1 MTAATT
7 GAGLELSFLGTFDVR
22 AGGKPV
28 PGLDYNKLRGLLAY
42 LAVEPERDHDRDAL
56 AGMFW
61 PGNDPPQAR
70 ANLRR
75 TLFDLRN
82 SLEIPAGTL
91 FATSKN
97 SIRLIH
103 GFTSDV
109 SQFVG
114 RPAPGTATRTA
125 ESMVALYRG
134 DFLAGLAVPDS
145 PDFEAWAQA
154 HRESL
159 RCRALALLEQL
170 WRRHSEAGEPAS
182 ALPYVLRH
190 AELEPWD
197 EDVHRQAMALLVRNG
212 QAAAAVQQFEIC
224 TRLLREELGTAPGEA
239 TKALYQRIKAGL
251 VTQADN
257 SPAGASAQPET
268 GPPAER
274 RPVTVLYCEVAP
286 TAAGDDPDES
296 MAQLDEPTKL
306 CAQIIAQNHGHVSRT
321 PDGGLLGYFG
331 YPQGDE
337 HAARHAVE
345 AALAITRESF
355 GGVDIS
361 AGVHSGIVIAG
372 TGPDSPDV
380 VGRTSKLAARLRH
393 GSSTNKVLISRQTR
407 DLVAGYFDCESVGV
421 HHVAG
426 FSQPLEVFGVE
437 RQTGKRTRVDA
448 LTALTPMA
456 GRMKELAQLESLWE
470 ESVRGKGV
478 RLLILG
484 EAGIG
489 KSRLLQAFKEKL
501 SVTRAAVRE
510 LRCFPEYGQSPFHP
524 LIDMLES
531 LIDVSHGESAAERF
545 MKLAGY
551 FENRSPRTAAH
562 DVPLLA
568 NLLSLP
574 VTGRYRPSKVSLQ
587 KQKELTIQILADVL
601 ATPPGT
607 HPLLLVFEDL
617 HWIDPSS
624 LDVLNAL
631 VGRQGH
637 PKVFVLLT
645 ARPEFAP
652 PWEGLATPSIE
663 LMPLGG
669 AQAADM
675 VRSIGARLPE
685 ATVQK
690 IVERSDGV
698 PLFVEE
704 MTRMAGSDD
713 KADIPPTLHDLLAAR
728 IDRLGG
734 AKRTAQVAATLGRE
748 FDVGLLRRI
757 FPASPTLLEEGLAKL
772 QEAGLVLAAGAGT
785 LQFKHALIQEAAYSS
800 LPRGE
805 RQAAHRRVAEVLE
818 KEFPE
823 IVDTRPELLAQ
834 HRSAAGEA
842 RLAIEYWG
850 KAGQRASQRSALE
863 ESIEHF
869 KSGLKLLETL
879 PPNAERDTM
888 EFTFLVQLC
897 PLLYAVVGYGSQEAT
912 RANARLAELSELVGN
927 TPALFEAKWAIVMNT
942 IANAG
947 SRGVPALAAP
957 LLGMAGD
964 DPLRQ
969 QAAHYAIADAAFW
982 LGDFETTREHTA
994 RAMSIYAPEQHAQLL
1009 ARFGE
1014 DLSVSCGAYHS
1025 WSLYFLGDPEKAQA
1039 TCATMLA
1046 RARELNHPHTLALA
1060 LCFTSVLHRWLD
1072 KPDETLTLS
1081 TEQIA
1086 VSTQYGLS
1094 VWLAAGQMTHG
1105 WARARIGDSEGI
1117 LELETSVAGMKKAI
1131 GGISVV
1137 FISALAEALVH
1148 LGMHSKA
1155 LVAVEEAFAEADR
1168 TGDGHFLAR
1177 LHRLK
1182 AQCGA

>member
-1 MTAATT
+1 M
-7 GAGLELSFLGTFDVR
+7 
-22 AGGKPV
+22 PV
-28 PGLDYNKLRGLLAY
+28 DRIGYSKMRGMLAY
-42 LAVEPERDHDRDAL
+42 LAVEPERDHDRDSL
-56 AGMFW
+56 ASMFW
-61 PGNDPPQAR
+61 PGNGAIQAR
-70 ANLRR
+70 GNLRR
-75 TLFDLRN
+75 TLFDLRQA
-82 SLEIPAGTL
+82 LETPRRK
-91 FATSKN
+91 FFRTSKN
-97 SIRLIH
+97 SIRLVH
-103 GFTSDV
+103 EFTSDY
-109 SQFVG
+109 SEFTDRAQKG
-114 RPAPGTATRTA
+114 NGSAKDEA
-125 ESMVALYRG
+125 SLVALYRG
-134 DFLAGLAVPDS
+134 DFLAGLTIPDC
-145 PDFEAWAQA
+145 PEFEAWMQAQ
-154 HRESL
+154 RESL

-170 WRRHSEAGEPAS
+170 WRRHANAGEIAS
-182 ALPYVLRH
+182 ALPHVLRH

-212 QAAAAVQQFEIC
+212 QAAAAVRQFEIC
-224 TRLLREELGTAPGEA
+224 TRLLREELGTVPGEA
-239 TKALYQRIKAGL
+239 TRALCERIKAGL
-251 VTQADN
+251 LAQDDN
-257 SPAGASAQPET
+257 SPAIGTARPET
-268 GPPAER
+268 GSPADR
-274 RPVTVLYCEVAP
+274 RPVTVLYCDVAP
-286 TAAGDDPDES
+286 TAAGDDPEES
-296 MAQLDEPTKL
+296 MAQLDGPRKS
-306 CAQIIAQNHGHVSRT
+306 CAQIIARNHGHVSRT

-345 AALAITRESF
+345 SALAISRESYD
-355 GGVDIS
+355 GVEIS

-393 GSSTNKVLISRQTR
+393 GSSPNKVLISRQTR

-421 HHVAG
+421 HRIAG
-426 FSQPLEVFGVE
+426 FTQPLEVFGVE
-437 RQTGKRTRVDA
+437 RQTGKRTRLDA
-448 LTALTPMA
+448 MTALTPMA

-470 ESVRGKGV
+470 GSAQSKGA

-501 SVTRAAVRE
+501 AGTSAAVRE

-524 LIDMLES
+524 LIDMFES
-531 LIDVSHGESAAERF
+531 LIGVSPGESAAEKF
-545 MKLAGY
+545 IKLAGDL
-551 FENRSPRTAAH
+551 ERRSPRTAAH

-568 NLLSLP
+568 SLLSLP
-574 VTGRYRPSKVSLQ
+574 VTGRYRPSTVSLQ
-587 KQKELTIQILADVL
+587 KQKELTIEILVDIL
-601 ATPPGT
+601 ATPPGKR
-607 HPLLLVFEDL
+607 PLLLVFEDL

-624 LDVLNAL
+624 LDVLKAL

-637 PKVFVLLT
+637 AKVFIVLT

-652 PWEGLATPSIE
+652 PWEGLTAPSIE

-669 AQAADM
+669 TQAAEM
-675 VRSIGARLPE
+675 VRSIGTRLPE

-704 MTRMAGSDD
+704 MTRLAGSDD

-728 IDRLGG
+728 VDKLGS
-734 AKRTAQVAATLGRE
+734 AKRTAQLAATLGRE
-748 FDVGLLRRI
+748 FDVELLRRI
-757 FPASPTLLEEGLAKL
+757 FPASSPPLEDGLAKL
-772 QEAGLVLAAGAGT
+772 QDSGLVLAAGAGT
-785 LQFKHALIQEAAYSS
+785 LQFKHALIQEAAYAS

-805 RQAAHRRVAEVLE
+805 RQAAHRRVAQVLE
-818 KEFPE
+818 KDFPE
-823 IVDTRPELLAQ
+823 TVDTRPELLAQ
-834 HRSAAGEA
+834 HLSAAGEA

-869 KSGLKLLETL
+869 KSGLKLLATL
-879 PPNAERDTM
+879 PPNAERDTI
-888 EFTFLVQLC
+888 EFTILVQLC
-897 PLLYAVVGYGSQEAT
+897 PMLYAVVGYGSQEAT
-912 RANARLAELSELVGN
+912 RANARLAELSEIVGN
-927 TPALFEAKWAIVMNT
+927 NPDLFEAKWAIVMNT

-964 DPLRQ
+964 DPLRK

-982 LGDFETTREHTA
+982 LGDFETTRDHTA
-994 RAMSIYAPEQHAQLL
+994 RAMALYSPDQHAQLL

-1025 WSLYFLGDPEKAQA
+1025 WSLYFLGFAEKARA
-1039 TCATMLA
+1039 ACAKMLA

-1060 LCFTSVLHRWLD
+1060 LCFASVLHRWLD

-1086 VSTQYGLS
+1086 ISTQYGLS

-1105 WARARIGDSEGI
+1105 WARAKVGDSEGI
-1117 LELETSVAGMKKAI
+1117 GELETSVAGMKKAI

-1137 FISALAEALVH
+1137 FISALAEALAH
-1148 LGMHSKA
+1148 LGLRPKA
-1155 LVAVEEAFAEADR
+1155 LAAIEEAFEEADR
-1168 TGDGHFLAR
+1168 TGDGHFLAQ

-1182 AQCGA
+1182 VQCGA